1 MLGQN
6 DLKYYIISDN
16 TQKYK
21 EINNKIIKFTKLY
34 FYTMK
39 NHSYQ
44 ITQIENKLNEYS
56 IKDEVKIKLLLE
68 NQQNIIKELIKII
81 NDIFQE
87 NRNIDIK
94 KNEKKN

>member
-44 ITQIENKLNEYS
+44 ITQIENKLNEYN
-56 IKDEVKIKLLLE
+56 IKSHI
-68 NQQNIIKELIKII
+68 NIKELHYYLITLNDKII
-81 NDIFQE
+81 P
-87 NRNIDIK
+87 
-94 KNEKKN
+94 